1 MQGFRDV
8 VGSCNLGN
16 LGFHGDIFTWA
27 NSVMKCRLDR
37 CLANLGW
44 RALFRR
50 SQVIHFP
57 PLSSDH
63 VSILLQVQ
71 SSSVQ
76 SLQRHRQFRFKESWL
91 QREDYAQVV
100 AAGWAKDVF
109 GTPSYRVYEKIKA
122 TRVKLLKWKRSLSS
136 VQQEIKVV
144 RDQMQILFQHP
155 SDGVEWEI
163 GSSFYSKL
171 NSLLTQEE
179 AHWKQLSKTTR
190 QNGIRGLFDE
200 SNNWC
205 TSSGDIEQIV
215 VRYFSSMF
223 NSNRESQ
230 YDVIL
235 NSVPK
240 RVTPEMNSLLCAEY
254 LDEEIKEALFQMD
267 PHTASGPDGLSP
279 LFYQKFWDIVG
290 PDVIAAVKSFL
301 TSGCILKQLNYT
313 MVSLILK
320 VPEPTNM
327 SQHQHIALCNV
338 LYKIGA
344 KVIVNR
350 LKGMMDEIISMQQCA
365 FVPGGLISDNSL
377 VASEVGHYLHNL
389 RRGKRGF
396 LALKLDMSKAYDRVE
411 WYFLKQIMLQL
422 GFDPRWIDL
431 VMSCVSSVTYSFV
444 VNGEVTGYIAPTRG
458 LKQGDPLSP
467 YLFLICVEGLT
478 SLIARY
484 EQLGLIHGVS
494 ICRGAPSITHLL
506 FADDNFLF
514 MKASFKECWRDIQD
528 QLAAYLGVTRVD
540 VQDQYL
546 VLPIIFRR
554 NRSEKFAFIKDR
566 LWKKLKGWKEK
577 LLNAAEKEILIKVV
591 GITILSVS
599 VLEGHFGS
607 EINPGKWVL
616 LAGGE

>member
-1 MQGFRDV
+1 MIFGDFNEVFLASEKTSGRVCSLSQMQGFRDV

-205 TSSGDIEQIV
+205 
-215 VRYFSSMF
+215 
-223 NSNRESQ
+223 
-230 YDVIL
+230 
-235 NSVPK
+235 
-240 RVTPEMNSLLCAEY
+240 
-254 LDEEIKEALFQMD
+254 
-267 PHTASGPDGLSP
+267 
-279 LFYQKFWDIVG
+279 
-290 PDVIAAVKSFL
+290 
-301 TSGCILKQLNYT
+301 
-313 MVSLILK
+313 
-320 VPEPTNM
+320 
-327 SQHQHIALCNV
+327 NV

-422 GFDPRWIDL
+422 GFDPRWTDL